1 MCLSRMLGRIQ
12 QIIIV
17 QKDGLRLE
25 EVSRIVKHN
34 GIQDFFSI
42 GKPQFPEFVL

>member
-1 MCLSRMLGRIQ
+1 MLGRIQ

-25 EVSRIVKHN
+25 EVSRTVKHFV
-34 GIQDFFSI
+34 IQGVFFI